1 MRIRT
6 AISALSTRQGSSP
19 VASLV
24 LASKATSLLNC
35 DHDKKPQV
43 PSFDTLARSLSQR
56 KSSSPLQSTS
66 YTLFSKNTRGGGTP
80 LRACLGLAALI
91 FCLQPAHAQIAKVVD
106 DSSGRQFFVN
116 SDPAPSRFGST
127 RFGSAAKPHATIY
140 LPAESSF
147 RGPSRPAMTIDRDG
161 AERIVREAS
170 ERHHMDPALVR
181 AVIETESNWNA
192 TAKSR
197 KGALGLM
204 QLIPTTAVRF
214 GVNDAFSPQQNVDA
228 GVRYLKTLLDRYN
241 GNLDLALAA
250 YNAGEGAVDRA
261 HGIPA
266 FRETREYVQ
275 KVQNAYFRPGS
286 GRMENLWSNP
296 HAIRKDTESANGR
309 VIFTND

>member
-1 MRIRT
+1 M
-6 AISALSTRQGSSP
+6 AIP
-19 VASLV
+19 
-24 LASKATSLLNC
+24 
-35 DHDKKPQV
+35 
-43 PSFDTLARSLSQR
+43 
-56 KSSSPLQSTS
+56 
-66 YTLFSKNTRGGGTP
+66 
-80 LRACLGLAALI
+80 ACLCLAALTC
-91 FCLQPAHAQIAKVVD
+91 CLRPANAQIAKISD
-106 DSSGRQFFVN
+106 DSGRQFFIN
-116 SDPAPSRFGST
+116 SEPNIRGKLTTSS
-127 RFGSAAKPHATIY
+127 SKPRATIY

-147 RGPSRPAMTIDRDG
+147 TGNNRPALNIDRDG
-161 AERIVREAS
+161 AEKLVREAA

-181 AVIETESNWNA
+181 AVIETESGWNA

-228 GVRYLKTLLDRYN
+228 GVRYLKTLLERYN

-266 FRETREYVQ
+266 FRETRDYVQ

-286 GRMENLWSNP
+286 GRIEGLWTNSR
-296 HAIRKDTESANGR
+296 AIRKDTDPNGR
-309 VIFTND
+309 TIFTND